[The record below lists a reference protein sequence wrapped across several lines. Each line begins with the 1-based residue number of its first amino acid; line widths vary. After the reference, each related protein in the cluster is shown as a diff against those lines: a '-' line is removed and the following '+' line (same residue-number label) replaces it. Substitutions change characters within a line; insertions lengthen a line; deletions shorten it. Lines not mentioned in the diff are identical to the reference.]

1 MPDALP
7 LYDARRSAWRGAG
20 RALIMA
26 HRTSVPDRLF
36 AGQRLAKTVCAT
48 ICATFAL
55 ETYRPLKTVK
65 TRFVANVYRVKRNLN
80 ETQ

>member
-26 HRTSVPDRLF
+26 HRTSVPDRFF
-36 AGQRLAKTVCAT
+36 AGQRLVKTVCAT
-48 ICATFAL
+48 ICATLAF
-55 ETYRPLKTVK
+55 ETCQPLRTVK
-65 TRFVANVYRVKRNLN
+65 TCSLANVYRVKRNLN